1 MSIKGMIS
9 IIVIYFVGA
18 GAWIFLGSVSE
29 IRRMQFDHLAT
40 TGVESLWGR
49 EIHQSTPRF
58 YVQVPGRKQLQEIT
72 AQSADISVDL
82 QLEQKRKGLIWL
94 PTYWLDF
101 TASYSLKNTS
111 PVAQNVRVGF
121 YLPDANATYDELSF
135 SLDAV
140 EIQPEIHNRTQINH
154 IVPLQSGA
162 IKTLNIHYK
171 MRGLRQWQYDLAAY
185 TKQVRNLNLEVN
197 TNFQAVDFVAGSL
210 SPSTSELTESGM
222 VLSWTANDLLTKK
235 SVGVVMPEKLN
246 PGPLSARMS
255 FFAPVCLLFFFVL
268 ISALC
273 IIKQIPIHPMH
284 YLFVNASFFAF
295 NLLFSYSVDHLDV
308 NLSFI
313 ISALVSVSILTPY
326 LRQAL
331 GKSYPLKTSVCG
343 QLVYLVLFSYSFF
356 LQGMT
361 GLTVTIASI
370 LTLGVLM
377 FLTAKTDWKSVFK
390 SSKSNFANA

>member
-1 MSIKGMIS
+1 MSIKSMIS

-29 IRRMQFDHLAT
+29 IRSMQSDYSAT

-58 YVQVPGRKQLQEIT
+58 YVQVPGRMQPQEIT
-72 AQSADISVDL
+72 AQSVDISVDL

-111 PVAQNVRVGF
+111 PVAQNVRFGF
-121 YLPDANATYDELSF
+121 NLPDANATYDELSF
-135 SLDAV
+135 SLDAE
-140 EIQPEIHNRTQINH
+140 EIQPDIHNRTQINH

-162 IKTLNIHYK
+162 VKTLNIHYK

-185 TKQVRNLNLEVN
+185 TKQVRNLNLKVI

-222 VLSWTANDLLTKK
+222 VLLWTANDLLTQK

-361 GLTVTIASI
+361 GLTVTLASI

-377 FLTAKTDWKSVFK
+377 FLTAKTDWKTVFK

>member
-1 MSIKGMIS
+1 MSIKSMIS

-29 IRRMQFDHLAT
+29 IRSMQSDYSAT

-58 YVQVPGRKQLQEIT
+58 YVQVPGRMQPQEIT
-72 AQSADISVDL
+72 AQSVDISVDL

-111 PVAQNVRVGF
+111 PVAQNVRFGF
-121 YLPDANATYDELSF
+121 NLPDANATYDELSF
-135 SLDAV
+135 SLDAE
-140 EIQPEIHNRTQINH
+140 EIQPDIHNRTQINH

-162 IKTLNIHYK
+162 VKTLNIHYK

-185 TKQVRNLNLEVN
+185 TKQVRNLNLKVN

-377 FLTAKTDWKSVFK
+377 FLTAKTDWKTVFK

>member
-1 MSIKGMIS
+1 MSIKSMIS

-29 IRRMQFDHLAT
+29 IRSMQFDHSAT

-58 YVQVPGRKQLQEIT
+58 YVQVPGRMQLQEIT
-72 AQSADISVDL
+72 AQSVDISVDL

-111 PVAQNVRVGF
+111 PVAQNVRFGF
-121 YLPDANATYDELSF
+121 NLPDANATYDELSF
-135 SLDAV
+135 SLDAE

-377 FLTAKTDWKSVFK
+377 FLTAKTDWKTVFK
-390 SSKSNFANA
+390 SCKSNFANA